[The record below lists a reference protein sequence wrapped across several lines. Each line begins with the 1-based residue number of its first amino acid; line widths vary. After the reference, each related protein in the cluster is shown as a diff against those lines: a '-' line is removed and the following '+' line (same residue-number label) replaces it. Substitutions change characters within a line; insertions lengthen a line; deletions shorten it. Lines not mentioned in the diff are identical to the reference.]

1 MTHPV
6 SATARHERALIISIA
21 LAGSFVVVEVLGGI
35 LTGSLALLADAGH
48 MFTDVGG
55 LALAL
60 FAARLA
66 LRPATPARTYGSYRA
81 EILAALVNAVVL
93 IGLSAYILIEAW
105 RRFLN
110 PPDVAGGWMLVVGAV
125 GLGVNLVS
133 MRILRAGAAESLNLK
148 GAYFEVLSDMLSS
161 FAVVVAAAV
170 TWLTGWKFTDP
181 LVSAGIGLFILPR
194 TWTLMRQAVGVL
206 LEGTP
211 ADIDLAALR
220 EALSAEPGVS
230 GIHDLHVWSLTSGV
244 NAMSAHVVCESL
256 ESRDELLD
264 RLHRRVKEKFQIE
277 HVTLQLERPGWET
290 TETHL

>member
-1 MTHPV
+1 VTHPV

-125 GLGVNLVS
+125 GLGVNLV
-133 MRILRAGAAESLNLK
+133 R
-148 GAYFEVLSDMLSS
+148 LS
-161 FAVVVAAAV
+161 
-170 TWLTGWKFTDP
+170 
-181 LVSAGIGLFILPR
+181 LPR
-194 TWTLMRQAVGVL
+194 
-206 LEGTP
+206 P
-211 ADIDLAALR
+211 
-220 EALSAEPGVS
+220 
-230 GIHDLHVWSLTSGV
+230 
-244 NAMSAHVVCESL
+244 
-256 ESRDELLD
+256 
-264 RLHRRVKEKFQIE
+264 
-277 HVTLQLERPGWET
+277 
-290 TETHL
+290 